1 MAISEIEKLE
11 RRYAENPQG
20 LTFAPLAE
28 IHRKNGDV
36 TRALEL
42 LRPGLTL
49 HPDYIPASIVLG
61 RCHLDLGDLASA
73 EAAFTHVLSLD
84 GENVIA
90 LKALAD
96 ITERLARFDEAE
108 RWLNALLVV
117 DRSNDEA
124 REQLARVE
132 AAHRLA
138 EITSS
143 AAPAAAVEPASAEA
157 PAEEPEMGAPSG
169 ASPTVMETLAMGSV
183 ASEAVE
189 DQPPSMGLLPIPEP
203 PMTAPPM
210 SEPPM
215 SESPIPA
222 MMGWMTDAAG
232 VPGTEPSSEMER
244 LDALDEAG
252 PPPEG
257 IELEQPVTLEEP
269 VEPLLGLVGRDE
281 EPPEVGHL
289 EIDEAFHVETAE
301 DIILRSAGGSEFQ
314 VANASEEL
322 LEVRFQANPVPEPDV
337 ASLLEPEVAPL
348 SMESSEPEVSAE
360 AFADIGAEPVAADAS
375 PPAEPTTGSEVP
387 VEPEEAEPVDEPA
400 HAEAQALEL
409 PASPAP
415 EAPASVA
422 EAAVTAEVAE
432 AGPAAPAAP
441 VWTPPVAE
449 PQAPD
454 LMATQTMAELL
465 LRQGYPTEALRVY
478 RDLRNRNPDDEGVR
492 QKVAELERSV
502 EGEPAPRPA
511 YSARVTNGQ
520 SVGDFLRGMLA
531 ARLRPAAGAASP
543 AHGEGARSGA
553 SADSGGAPTRPAQDS
568 LSLSSVFGDE
578 ATPTPPAVP
587 SGGTG
592 AGSGAG
598 GVSYDE
604 FFGAPGSAGPPRSPR
619 TPDAKSDD
627 LDQFHTWLQNLKR

>member
-36 TRALEL
+36 ARALEL

-61 RCHLDLGDLASA
+61 RCHLDLGDLAGA

-96 ITERLARFDEAE
+96 ITERLARFGEAE
-108 RWLNALLVV
+108 RWLNALLAV
-117 DRSNDEA
+117 DRSNDEG

-132 AAHRLA
+132 AARRLA
-138 EITSS
+138 EITSTAAPDAAAEPAS
-143 AAPAAAVEPASAEA
+143 PEAPAAEPDG
-157 PAEEPEMGAPSG
+157 GAPSG
-169 ASPTVMETLAMGSV
+169 EFPVVMEALAMGSV
-183 ASEAVE
+183 ASKAEE
-189 DQPPSMGLLPIPEP
+189 DEPSSMSLLPMPEP
-203 PMTAPPM
+203 PMTAPPV
-210 SEPPM
+210 
-215 SESPIPA
+215 PA
-222 MMGWMTDAAG
+222 VMGWMTDAAG
-232 VPGTEPSSEMER
+232 EPGAEPSSEMER
-244 LDALDEAG
+244 LDALDEAS

-257 IELEQPVTLEEP
+257 IEMEQEVTLEEP
-269 VEPLLGLVGRDE
+269 VEPLHGLVGRDE
-281 EPPEVGHL
+281 EPPEIGHL

-301 DIILRSAGGSEFQ
+301 DIVLRSAGGSEFQ

-322 LEVRFQANPVPEPDV
+322 LEVRLRAEPIPEPDV
-337 ASLLEPEVAPL
+337 ASLLAPEVAPL
-348 SMESSEPEVSAE
+348 GTESSEPEVSVE
-360 AFADIGAEPVAADAS
+360 ALADAGAEPVVAEAS
-375 PPAEPTTGSEVP
+375 PPAEPTAGIEVP
-387 VEPEEAEPVDEPA
+387 AGSGETEPVDGRA
-400 HAEAQALEL
+400 AAGV
-409 PASPAP
+409 
-415 EAPASVA
+415 EAPDLSASHATEESSSVA
-422 EAAVTAEVAE
+422 EPGVPAAVAEPA
-432 AGPAAPAAP
+432 PAAPAVPA
-441 VWTPPVAE
+441 WTPPVAE

-492 QKVAELERSV
+492 QKVAELERTV

-511 YSARVTNGQ
+511 YSARVTHGQ

-531 ARLRPAAGAASP
+531 ARLRPAAGAPSP
-543 AHGEGARSGA
+543 THGEGARTGG

-592 AGSGAG
+592 AGSGGG